1 MDAAHACIQDRKI
14 RDLCDKTGRMDERVK
29 VLERNAEE
37 IFVGEDS
44 MKSRLIEAECG
55 ITTITNTIRSSSKA
69 LMWFLGIMVTI
80 QVAAFGGLALYSS
93 RQAEAPSAVTIQT
106 PHDYADTDNFGG

>member
-69 LMWFLGIMVTI
+69 LMWFLGIVVVVQI
-80 QVAAFGGLALYSS
+80 AAFGGLSVYCSHLAQTTQAASS
-93 RQAEAPSAVTIQT
+93 IGQQAQELAS
-106 PHDYADTDNFGG
+106 HGD